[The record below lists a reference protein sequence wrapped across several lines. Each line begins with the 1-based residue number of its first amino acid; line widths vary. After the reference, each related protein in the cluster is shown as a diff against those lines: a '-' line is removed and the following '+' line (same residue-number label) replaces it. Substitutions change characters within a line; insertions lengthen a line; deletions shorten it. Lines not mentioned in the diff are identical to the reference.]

1 MHANFQGS
9 SFKTE
14 AICWSV
20 CVCVCVSVCVCV
32 YVCLSLSIERLTI
45 YREQGLLMLYV
56 EVFGSLKEV
65 DPIYGF

>member
-1 MHANFQGS
+1 M
-9 SFKTE
+9 
-14 AICWSV
+14 CV
-20 CVCVCVSVCVCV
+20 CVCVCVVVVVCVCV